1 MKRVLLLFWIGFAA
15 CPVWAGMTIGFDTR
29 TLNDVLP
36 ALTVRELEIPLS
48 ETSTIGVIVEDM
60 RITGLA
66 PGGGAN
72 GKGHILT
79 TMRVRVPQFGLNLPV
94 QSRLSLHITE
104 DASGDL
110 LELRFDQVE
119 IQLPLAG
126 RVDIAAFL
134 PPIQFPA
141 ENAFRVQGADG
152 DVRVRSKLSDIEMD
166 EKVLRFEFDLS
177 AGPSLD

>member
-1 MKRVLLLFWIGFAA
+1 
-15 CPVWAGMTIGFDTR
+15 
-29 TLNDVLP
+29 
-36 ALTVRELEIPLS
+36 
-48 ETSTIGVIVEDM
+48 
-60 RITGLA
+60 
-66 PGGGAN
+66 
-72 GKGHILT
+72 
-79 TMRVRVPQFGLNLPV
+79 MRVRVPQFGLNLPV

-141 ENAFRVQGADG
+141 ENAFRLQGAGG
-152 DVRVRSKLSDIEMD
+152 DVRVRSKPRL
-166 EKVLRFEFDLS
+166 
-177 AGPSLD
+177 